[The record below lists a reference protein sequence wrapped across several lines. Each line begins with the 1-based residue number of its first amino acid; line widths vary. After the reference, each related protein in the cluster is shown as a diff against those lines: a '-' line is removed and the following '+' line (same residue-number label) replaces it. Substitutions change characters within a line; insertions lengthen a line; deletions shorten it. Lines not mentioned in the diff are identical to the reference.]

1 MRFLFIRL
9 VILRLVR
16 LGRAVCA
23 GGVVLAIGVAAATAP
38 ASTAS
43 CGPANGRTLASS
55 SQARVYE
62 GRKGVVYGC
71 AGTRQFRLGRRDVS
85 GRPCLPCVGRVVV
98 ADRIAAYVFGYPG
111 YDSNFCEVVVRRLSD
126 GKRLAT
132 YNATRKGPFSSVPS
146 LVARPDGHVAW
157 IAVGGGIPEVH
168 RDRTILDSGRKIQPH
183 SLRLHGTL
191 LTWKHGSKTRHARMR

>member
-1 MRFLFIRL
+1 MQRV
-9 VILRLVR
+9 VILSLVR

-23 GGVVLAIGVAAATAP
+23 GGVGLAIGVAAATAP

-55 SQARVYE
+55 SQARVYA

-71 AGTRQFRLGRRDVS
+71 AGRRQFRLGRRQP
-85 GRPCLPCVGRVVV
+85 PCYPCVGRVVV
-98 ADRIAAYVFGYPG
+98 AGKIAAYVLGYPG
-111 YDSNFCEVVVRRLSD
+111 YDSNFCEVVVRRLAD

-132 YNATRKGPFSSVPS
+132 YNATRMGPFSSVPS

-168 RDRTILDSGRKIQPH
+168 RDRTILDSGGTIQPH

-191 LTWKHGSKTRHARMR
+191 LTWRHGSKTRHARMR